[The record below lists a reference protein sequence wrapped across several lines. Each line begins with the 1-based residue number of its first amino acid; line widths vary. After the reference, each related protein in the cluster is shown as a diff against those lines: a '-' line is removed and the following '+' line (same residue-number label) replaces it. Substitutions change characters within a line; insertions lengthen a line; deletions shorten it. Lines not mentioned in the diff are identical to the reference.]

1 MSRRIRVL
9 IADDQTLFRQGLR
22 RLLEAEPDIEVVGE
36 AGNGVDVEARV
47 RETRPD
53 VVLMDISM
61 PIVDGVTATRRILAE
76 NRQVG
81 IIILTVERH
90 DRSVF
95 EAIRAGAQ
103 GYLLKD
109 SQVDE
114 VTKAVRA
121 VYEGKSLIDPALA
134 TRVLLEFRRISS
146 GHGVDN
152 RLGGLSAK
160 EVEILR
166 LLAAG
171 MTNKEIGN
179 RLFISE
185 KTVKNR
191 LTAIFH
197 KLELRDRV
205 QAAVYALQLGL
216 VPAQ

>member
-1 MSRRIRVL
+1 M
-9 IADDQTLFRQGLR
+9 
-22 RLLEAEPDIEVVGE
+22 EAEPDIEVVGE

>member
-1 MSRRIRVL
+1 M
-9 IADDQTLFRQGLR
+9 
-22 RLLEAEPDIEVVGE
+22 EAEPDIEVVGE

-152 RLGGLSAK
+152 GLGGLSAK

>member
-9 IADDQTLFRQGLR
+9 VADDQALFRQGLR
-22 RLLEAEPDIEVVGE
+22 KLLEAEPDIEVVGE
-36 AGNGVDVEARV
+36 ASNGVEVEARV
-47 RETRPD
+47 REVHPD
-53 VVLMDISM
+53 VVLMDVSM
-61 PIVDGVTATRRILAE
+61 PIVDGVTATRRIVAE

-81 IIILTVERH
+81 VIILTVERH
-90 DRSVF
+90 DRSIF

-109 SQVDE
+109 SLVDE
-114 VTKAVRA
+114 VVRAVRA

-134 TRVLLEFRRISS
+134 SRVLLEFRRISNGS
-146 GHGVDN
+146 GAGDG
-152 RLGGLSAK
+152 LGGLSTK

-171 MTNKEIGN
+171 MTNREIGN

-191 LTAIFH
+191 LTTIFQ

-205 QAAVYALQLGL
+205 QAAVYAMQRGL